1 MITIENR
8 QETPLKIE
16 LNGQI
21 IDECLLADGN
31 PNVRVLDVD
40 IAITDILTINGEQI
54 EISSNDLICN
64 LK

>member
-1 MITIENR
+1 MITIKNTK
-8 QETPLKIE
+8 ETPLKIE

-40 IAITDILTINGEQI
+40 ISISDILIINEEQV
-54 EISSNDLICN
+54 EISSNDLIYS

>member
-1 MITIENR
+1 MITIKN
-8 QETPLKIE
+8 TKKTHLIVKI
-16 LNGQI
+16 NGQV
-21 IDECLLADGN
+21 IDECILADGN

-40 IAITDILTINGEQI
+40 IAITDILTINGQQV

>member
-40 IAITDILTINGEQI
+40 ILTTDILTINGQQV
-54 EISSNDLICN
+54 EISSNDLIYC